1 MSTSGQLYHTVQQ
14 IVQVQNLTQK
24 FEQISVNELAQEE
37 TETTIWK
44 LRINIVFGRVHRFL
58 RLCSG
63 LCVEVSI
70 IIDFT
75 FRYKVLQH
83 VL

>member
-44 LRINIVFGRVHRFL
+44 LRIIIFFGIVHRFL
-58 RLCSG
+58 RLCSL

-70 IIDFT
+70 VIDFT